1 VVTRASTEPVEY
13 EPGTD
18 PRRWRALVVTLA
30 GGFMILLDVSIVTV
44 AIPSIQEGLGTSASG
59 VQWVVSGYPLT
70 FGLALVAGGRLG
82 DAFGRRNL
90 YLIALTGFVATSV
103 LAGLAPTLTMLVVA
117 RLLQG
122 LVAGLVTPQNG
133 GLIQDLFRGA
143 ERGRAFGLLGA
154 TIGLSTAAG
163 PVIGGFILGVAGE
176 PDGWRWV
183 FLVNLP
189 FGLLTIVL
197 ALLLVPKTPRRTTS
211 ADIDYAGILLL
222 GVTVL
227 CVLFPVV
234 LSESDGFRRFWWLFV
249 VAVPLGWAFLWWE
262 RRRRDAGRV
271 PLVDTR
277 LFTATPGYPSGATL
291 AAVYFCG
298 FTGIW
303 LVFAVYFQSDLGLT
317 PLQSGLAVTSFSLGS
332 AVSSWLSGRLV
343 DRFGRRVTI
352 TGLALMGLG
361 LGTVAV
367 LGFTVGSEHLIWAIQ
382 LPLLVAGIGG
392 GAVISPNT
400 TLTLACVPN
409 TMAGVASGVLQT
421 GQRIGTAVGTA
432 LLAAVFHAV
441 ATASGDAAT
450 GFATAMIA
458 AVVLIMIALGL
469 AIAERRGGIG
479 NHGNAELENFSSN
492 SMTSGQ

>member
-1 VVTRASTEPVEY
+1 MSRSAIAPTDY

-44 AIPSIQEGLGTSASG
+44 AIPSIQEGLGTSESG

-82 DAFGRRNL
+82 DAFGRRTM
-90 YLIALTGFVATSV
+90 YLIALTAFIVTSV
-103 LAGLAPTLTMLVVA
+103 LAGLAPTLELLVVA

-163 PVIGGFILGVAGE
+163 PVVGGLILGLAGE

-189 FGLLTIVL
+189 FGLLTLVL
-197 ALLLVPKTPRRTTS
+197 ALLLVPRTPRRTTS
-211 ADIDYAGILLL
+211 ADIDFLGVLLL
-222 GVTVL
+222 GLTVL
-227 CVLFPVV
+227 CVLLPVV
-234 LSESDGFRRFWWLFV
+234 QSEAGGLRRLWWLFL
-249 VAVPLGWAFLWWE
+249 VAVPFGYAFVRWE
-262 RRRRDAGRV
+262 RRRVHRERV
-271 PLVDTR
+271 PLLDMR

-298 FTGIW
+298 FSGIW
-303 LVFAVYFQSDLGLT
+303 LVFAVYFQTGLGLS
-317 PLQSGLAVTSFSLGS
+317 PLESGLAVTPFSLGS
-332 AVSSWLSGRLV
+332 AVSAWLAGRLV
-343 DRFGRRVTI
+343 ARWGRLVTI
-352 TGLALMGLG
+352 TGLVLIALG
-361 LGTVAV
+361 LAVVALV
-367 LGFTVGSEHLIWAIQ
+367 AFTVDEEHLVWAIA

-400 TLTLACVPN
+400 TLTLARVPS

-421 GQRIGTAVGTA
+421 GQRIGTAIGTA
-432 LLAAVFHAV
+432 ALAAVFHAS
-441 ATASGDAAT
+441 ASGLGNEAA
-450 GFATAMIA
+450 GFSIAMLA
-458 AVVLIMIALGL
+458 AVALIGVALAL
-469 AIAERRGGIG
+469 ALAERSGRIG
-479 NHGNAELENFSSN
+479 NHGNAELENSPST
-492 SMTSGQ
+492 SMTSSH

>member
-1 VVTRASTEPVEY
+1 VVSRASTEPTAY
-13 EPGTD
+13 EPGAD

-44 AIPSIQEGLGTSASG
+44 AIPSIQEALGASEAG

-82 DAFGRRNL
+82 DAFGRRNM
-90 YLIALTGFVATSV
+90 YLVALTAFVATSV
-103 LAGLAPTLTMLVVA
+103 FAGLASTLTLLVIA

-122 LVAGLVTPQNG
+122 LVGGLVTPQNG

-163 PVIGGFILGVAGE
+163 PVVGGFILGVAGE

-189 FGLLTIVL
+189 FGLLTLVL
-197 ALLLVPKTPRRTTS
+197 ALLLVPRTPRRTTS
-211 ADIDYAGILLL
+211 PDIDYLGILLL
-222 GVTVL
+222 GLAVL

-234 LSESDGFRRFWWLFV
+234 LSESDGLRRFWWLFL

-262 RRRRDAGRV
+262 RRRRRADRT

-277 LFTATPGYPSGATL
+277 LFTATPGYPSGATI

-298 FTGIW
+298 FSGIW
-303 LVFAVYFQSDLGLT
+303 LVFAVYFQTDLGLT
-317 PLQSGLAVTSFSLGS
+317 PLESGLAVTPFSLGA
-332 AVSSWLSGRLV
+332 AVSSWLAGRLV
-343 DRFGRRVTI
+343 ERHGMWVTI
-352 TGLALMGLG
+352 TGLVLIVAGLA
-361 LGTVAV
+361 TVAL
-367 LGFTVGSEHLIWAIQ
+367 LGFTVDREHLIWAISV
-382 LPLLVAGIGG
+382 PLLVAGIGG

-400 TLTLACVPN
+400 TLTLACVP
-409 TMAGVASGVLQT
+409 TSMSGVASGVLQT
-421 GQRIGTAVGTA
+421 GQRIGSAVGTA

-441 ATASGDAAT
+441 ATASAAPAT
-450 GFATAMIA
+450 GFAVAMIA
-458 AVVLIMIALGL
+458 AVAMIMIALVL
-469 AIAERRGGIG
+469 AIAERRGQIG
-479 NHGNAELENFSSN
+479 NPGNAELENFSAT